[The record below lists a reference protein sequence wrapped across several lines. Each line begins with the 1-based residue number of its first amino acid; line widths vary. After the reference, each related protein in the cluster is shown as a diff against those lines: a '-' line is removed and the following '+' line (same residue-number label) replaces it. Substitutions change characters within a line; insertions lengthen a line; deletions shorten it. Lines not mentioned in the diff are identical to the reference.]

1 MRLLAF
7 VIVLNGCG
15 QSSVKTAVS
24 PSAVQ
29 YITTSEASAL
39 LAFVPVTEGYQ
50 LVRCNSLTDLTD
62 KNSRCRVISQ
72 VLTIE
77 QLVEVR
83 NKLKAELTNSS
94 RYRSWLLPTL
104 LATASIVVS
113 KAVLRDLIKVVPIT
127 FGVGIVLS
135 YGQKQLLR
143 IVQFHDE
150 KRVII
155 EELQDMSSEHRSS
168 TSLTIIE
175 EVLLSYLRPGV

>member
-15 QSSVKTAVS
+15 QSSVRTATA
-24 PSAVQ
+24 PATVQ
-29 YITTSEASAL
+29 YITSSEASAL
-39 LAFVPVTEGYQ
+39 LAFVPVTGGYQ
-50 LVRCNSLTDLTD
+50 LVRCNSLNDFLD
-62 KNSRCRVISQ
+62 EDSRCQTISQ
-72 VLTIE
+72 VLT
-77 QLVEVR
+77 VERLTEVKDR
-83 NKLKAELTNSS
+83 LEAELTDSS
-94 RYRSWLLPTL
+94 RYRSWFLPTL
-104 LATASIVVS
+104 LAVASIVVS

-127 FGVGIVLS
+127 FAVGIVLS

-150 KRVII
+150 KRVIV
-155 EELQDMSSEHRSS
+155 EELQDMNNEHRSS